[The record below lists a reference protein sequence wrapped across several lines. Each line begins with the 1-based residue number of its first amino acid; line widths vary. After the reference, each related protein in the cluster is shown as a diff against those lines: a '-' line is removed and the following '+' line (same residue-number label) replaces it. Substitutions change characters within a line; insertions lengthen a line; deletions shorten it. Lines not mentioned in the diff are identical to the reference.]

1 MWGGSEF
8 INIYPLPIT
17 GWNLIKWKIIPLF
30 PDTIL
35 RGADKFFKGQNL
47 HGSAIA
53 YMGPAQPLK
62 FFFLIAKCAVYFKP
76 DQMSVKIPD
85 QRGSTL
91 KCSLNRVISCR
102 VCALK
107 AWSLLTC
114 LKVNRTIYHFLI
126 CHLHRSPMIRLSHK
140 LPINSQKVADKSVS
154 KLLKSCYFIFKF
166 AQKFIFFL
174 LVCTWSWFYC
184 CLYRRDLS
192 GFFFL

>member
-1 MWGGSEF
+1 MRTNFSRGKTYTDPQSLTWAPPNGS
-8 INIYPLPIT
+8 
-17 GWNLIKWKIIPLF
+17 
-30 PDTIL
+30 
-35 RGADKFFKGQNL
+35 
-47 HGSAIA
+47 S
-53 YMGPAQPLK
+53 
-62 FFFLIAKCAVYFKP
+62 FFLIAKCAVYFKP

-114 LKVNRTIYHFLI
+114 RKVNRAIYHFLI
-126 CHLHRSPMIRLSHK
+126 GHLHRSPMIRLSHK

-154 KLLKSCYFIFKF
+154 KLLKSCYFIFKV
-166 AQKFIFFL
+166 AQKFIFK
-174 LVCTWSWFYC
+174 LVCTLSWFYC

>member
-1 MWGGSEF
+1 
-8 INIYPLPIT
+8 
-17 GWNLIKWKIIPLF
+17 
-30 PDTIL
+30 
-35 RGADKFFKGQNL
+35 
-47 HGSAIA
+47 
-53 YMGPAQPLK
+53 
-62 FFFLIAKCAVYFKP
+62 
-76 DQMSVKIPD
+76 MSVKIPD

-166 AQKFIFFL
+166 AQKFIFFTCLHFKLVL
-174 LVCTWSWFYC
+174 LLSLPPGFVWIFLSLAILARFLPSLLASAIGLIGPSSARFSQLESESLAVLAAILKNVSCVTAGLMDRRATPSWHW
-184 CLYRRDLS
+184 
-192 GFFFL
+192 